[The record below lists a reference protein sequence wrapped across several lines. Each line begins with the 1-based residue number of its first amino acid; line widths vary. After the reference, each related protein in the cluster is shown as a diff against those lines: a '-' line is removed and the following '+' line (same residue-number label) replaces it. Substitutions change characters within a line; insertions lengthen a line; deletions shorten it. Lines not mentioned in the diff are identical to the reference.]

1 MRSAAPAFIALLAC
15 CSVLLAQPKATPDE
29 EVLNYS
35 VNYPSGLSLGEARL
49 ESKKTK
55 APDGGSD
62 GWELLFTLG
71 ASIPGF
77 EVADKFRSVATAGY
91 CSVEFEKDS
100 KHGKSVTRELATFD
114 QKAGSVTRRTVG
126 GGQSQLQISGCA
138 KDALAFLNYFRREVD
153 AGRVPPAQAVYF
165 GGPYQVRLEYAGRQ
179 RLTVGDERMDTDRIR
194 VSVKGKASDITFEV
208 FLSLDAGRRPVLVR
222 VPLMPGTF
230 SMELVP

>member
-1 MRSAAPAFIALLAC
+1 MRYAAAASIALLA
-15 CSVLLAQPKATPDE
+15 SYGVLLAQATAIRDE
-29 EVLNYS
+29 EVLNYN
-35 VNYPSGLSLGEARL
+35 VNYPSGLSLGQARL
-49 ESKKTK
+49 EAKKTQ
-55 APDGGSD
+55 APGG
-62 GWELLFTLG
+62 GPERWEFLFTLD

-77 EVADKFRSVATAGY
+77 EVADEFRSVATAGN

-100 KHGKSVTRELATFD
+100 KHGKKVTREMETFD
-114 QKAGSVTRRTVG
+114 EKAGSVTRQTVG

-153 AGRVPPAQAVYF
+153 AGRVPPAQTVYF

-208 FLSLDAGRRPVLVR
+208 FLALDAGRRPVLVR
-222 VPLMPGTF
+222 VPLTAGMF